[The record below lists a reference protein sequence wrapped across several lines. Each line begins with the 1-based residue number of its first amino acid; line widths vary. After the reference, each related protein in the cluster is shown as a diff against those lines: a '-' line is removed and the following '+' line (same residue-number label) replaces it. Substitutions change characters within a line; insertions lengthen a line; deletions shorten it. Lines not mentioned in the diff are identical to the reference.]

1 MSKSVV
7 ARLTAVVLSAVAS
20 LATVPADAAFGG
32 FRTGGFGGFHG
43 GGFGGW
49 HGGFGGWRGGGS
61 GGGWRGGGWGGGW
74 RGGYGY
80 GGWGNRWGYGGWWW
94 PGFATGAIVGA
105 AAAYPY
111 EPLAKPLFPG
121 IKTESD
127 GARIRIGARTPFYF
141 ASSSYYYGYP
151 YGYGYPYYGAG
162 YGYGYDN
169 GCWVY
174 RRVYNRWGHYIG
186 RRLVNI
192 C

>member
-1 MSKSVV
+1 
-7 ARLTAVVLSAVAS
+7 
-20 LATVPADAAFGG
+20 
-32 FRTGGFGGFHG
+32 
-43 GGFGGW
+43 
-49 HGGFGGWRGGGS
+49 
-61 GGGWRGGGWGGGW
+61 
-74 RGGYGY
+74 GYGY
-80 GGWGNRWGYGGWWW
+80 RGWGNRWGYGGWWW

-162 YGYGYDN
+162 YGYGYGNGN
-169 GCWVY
+169 GCLVY
-174 RRVYNRWGHYIG
+174 RRTYNRMAKSVAIVTGASQGIG
-186 RRLVNI
+186 RATAICLARNFSALVLVARDRANLDETAEAVKAAGAEALVI
-192 C
+192 DIDLAQPTAAQRVAAARAGRGTFGGN